1 MTIIELANSLKITVK
16 ELQRYRLSY
25 LQNEGYDSQ
34 GNEYDTLVD
43 YIRAMRIIS
52 IHPDN
57 RGAGGHDDNRDE

>member
-1 MTIIELANSLKITVK
+1 MTRLELANKLGLTDK
-16 ELQRYRLSY
+16 EVQRYQLSY
-25 LQNEGYDSQ
+25 LQNEGYDSA